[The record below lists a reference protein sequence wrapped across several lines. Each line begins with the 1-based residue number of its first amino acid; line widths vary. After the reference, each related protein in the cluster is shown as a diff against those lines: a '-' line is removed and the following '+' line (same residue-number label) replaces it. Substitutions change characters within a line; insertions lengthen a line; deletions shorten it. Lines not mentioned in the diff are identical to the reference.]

1 MIIKLVMIISGLYL
15 AVNSCVMAVYS
26 NFTIGIIVQLALGL
40 LLFLWGLFYRQI
52 KAATG
57 KGARRVIK
65 TIVGCGIA
73 AAFALC
79 AFLGIYGVNDSA
91 DYTED
96 AVIVLGCAVRGTV
109 PTQPL
114 AARLDAA
121 LEYHSKNP
129 DAYIIVTGGQGA
141 QEYITEAE
149 CMRGYLLARGVN
161 KDLILMEDKAASTAE
176 NIRYSREIMSENSI
190 PETNIALITNEFHVF
205 RAKQLAKLN
214 GLDTVSVHAK
224 TPWYSSPM
232 MYLREVLALGQL
244 VMFRK

>member
-1 MIIKLVMIISGLYL
+1 MIIKIIMILTGLYL
-15 AVNSCVMAVYS
+15 AVNSCIMAVYS
-26 NFTIGIIVQLALGL
+26 NFTIGIIAQLSLGL
-40 LLFLWGLFYRQI
+40 LLFLWGLFYRHI
-52 KAATG
+52 KTATD
-57 KGARRVIK
+57 KGARRAIK
-65 TIVGCGIA
+65 TIVGCGIVA
-73 AAFALC
+73 VFGMC
-79 AFLGIYGVNDSA
+79 AFLGLYGINDSA
-91 DYTED
+91 DYNED

-121 LEYHSKNP
+121 VEYHSKNP
-129 DAYIIVTGGQGA
+129 NAYIIVTGGQGA

-149 CMRGYLLARGVN
+149 CMRDYLLARGVN
-161 KDLILMEDKAASTAE
+161 KDVILMEDKATSTTE
-176 NIRYSREIMSENSI
+176 NIRYSREIMREKSI

-232 MYLREVLALGQL
+232 MYLREIFAIGQL
-244 VMFRK
+244 VLLGK